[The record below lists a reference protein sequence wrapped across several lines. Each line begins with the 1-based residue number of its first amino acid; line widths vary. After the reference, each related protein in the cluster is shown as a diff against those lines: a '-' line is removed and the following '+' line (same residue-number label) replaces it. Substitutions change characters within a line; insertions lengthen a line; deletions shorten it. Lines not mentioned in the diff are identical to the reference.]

1 MKELLKKN
9 IEDWSKPFVACVL
22 GMTSGINLSVEHLFI
37 AFKTATITLLLGI
50 IIKNI
55 KG

>member
-1 MKELLKKN
+1 MKLVKDSV
-9 IEDWSKPFVACVL
+9 EDWSKPFVACIL
-22 GMTSGINLSVEHLFI
+22 GMTSGIDLSLGHLFI

-50 IIKNI
+50 IIKKI